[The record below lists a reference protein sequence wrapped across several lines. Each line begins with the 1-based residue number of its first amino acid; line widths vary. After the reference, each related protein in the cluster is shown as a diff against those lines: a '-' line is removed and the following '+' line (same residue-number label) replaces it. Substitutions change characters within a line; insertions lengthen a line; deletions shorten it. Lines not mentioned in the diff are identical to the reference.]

1 MSLLEA
7 VLARATDVVSKYA
20 QQTCQL
26 QPLQLDMS
34 PHLVFQQS
42 RASRLSNITAEAVV
56 GKFMIV
62 TGMLAIKLRQQE
74 TSD

>member
-7 VLARATDVVSKYA
+7 VLARATDVVSSRL
-20 QQTCQL
+20 L

-34 PHLVFQQS
+34 PHLVFKQS
-42 RASRLSNITAEAVV
+42 RASRLSNITAESVV

>member
-7 VLARATDVVSKYA
+7 VLARATDVVSSRL
-20 QQTCQL
+20 L
-26 QPLQLDMS
+26 QPLQLDMF
-34 PHLVFQQS
+34 PHLVFKQS
-42 RASRLSNITAEAVV
+42 RASRLSNITAESVV